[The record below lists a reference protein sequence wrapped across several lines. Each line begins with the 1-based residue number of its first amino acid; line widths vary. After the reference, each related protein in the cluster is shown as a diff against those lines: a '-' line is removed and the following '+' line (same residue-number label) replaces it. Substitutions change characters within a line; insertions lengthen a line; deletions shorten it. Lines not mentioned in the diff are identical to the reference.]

1 MDSQTIVNLENV
13 RIQDTKETKIA
24 SLNWQ
29 MNAGEAWLVIGANGG
44 GKADFLD
51 GLAGT
56 KQILRNKD
64 NSIVNVFDGSA
75 EVVSLERAARL
86 IEEER
91 ELDESEYMDKI
102 DEGRTGRRFICE
114 VLGGPDARH
123 RNLPLPAI
131 ADRLETGSKTLRNR
145 KNSRPRLKIHV
156 HWRNQADPLVPRP
169 FVKEKTFDFERSFC
183 RPGHS
188 EPHNSSRLF

>member
-24 SLNWQ
+24 SLSWQ

-44 GKADFLD
+44 GKSDFLD

-91 ELDESEYMDKI
+91 ELDESE
-102 DEGRTGRRFICE
+102 
-114 VLGGPDARH
+114 
-123 RNLPLPAI
+123 
-131 ADRLETGSKTLRNR
+131 
-145 KNSRPRLKIHV
+145 
-156 HWRNQADPLVPRP
+156 
-169 FVKEKTFDFERSFC
+169 
-183 RPGHS
+183 
-188 EPHNSSRLF
+188 